1 MGEYDGK
8 IVFNTGVN
16 MQGLEKDLKKA
27 EREVESAMKKV
38 NSVEAKRMPLL
49 EQTKQLGAALDEAKA
64 KLEQMKSVVPEEE
77 MGAQMKTVE
86 NLQKA
91 YNAAERRVGEMS
103 ADTPERKQQELV
115 EKANRLAEALNA
127 AKDKLGQMQLKV
139 QDAGISESD
148 MAKQTARV
156 KELQKE
162 FDAADKRVEKL
173 DMDLASANMQL
184 GKARDNAAE
193 IKAKID
199 KIPAGVRS
207 MAEGVEAAQ
216 KGMDRF
222 LTRVKRLAARVFVFT
237 LITRAMRSLVEYMKK
252 VLKSNSEASKAW
264 AQLKGAMLTMIQPLM
279 EVVIPALTK
288 LITVL
293 SKVVTAVAHVMASLT
308 GKTLKQTA
316 ESAKNLYDEANAL
329 DKVGSA
335 AKDAGEG
342 LAGFDE
348 INQIGNEDTG
358 SSSST
363 IAPTFD
369 LDGTLSPMEE
379 LITKLGLAAG
389 LVGALTAA
397 FGQTGAAIGLIASGV
412 ALAVDGFKKL
422 YTEGFTVE
430 NTLEAIAGI
439 LIAGLGISVLTGSWI
454 PMLIAAIGGILVLLM
469 SVIYKNED
477 LEGVIHR
484 VKQKIMAVG
493 QELGRLWKKVKD
505 FFDNVWGWCHE
516 YLDQKV
522 FGSFQQL
529 WMKIKGVMKKVKEWW
544 PDFLDDLGGF
554 AHKFAQRIVAGV
566 QSMVF
571 TIKKIVNALI
581 DRINNAFTFTNP
593 LNGTGLDAGISQ
605 VKLVNIP
612 RLAQGAVIPPNKQF
626 LSVLGDQKSGTN
638 VEAPLET
645 IKQALMEALQSAGG
659 QDIVVQLN
667 LDGRVLTKAVVKN
680 INTMTQQAG
689 RSVLMV

>member
-16 MQGLEKDLKKA
+16 MQGLEKDMKKA

-38 NSVEAKRMPLL
+38 NSVEAKRMPLV
-49 EQTKQLGAALDEAKA
+49 EQSKQLGAALDAAKA
-64 KLEQMKSVVPEEE
+64 KLEQMKSGNEFF
-77 MGAQMKTVE
+77 T
-86 NLQKA
+86 
-91 YNAAERRVGEMS
+91 
-103 ADTPERKQQELV
+103 
-115 EKANRLAEALNA
+115 
-127 AKDKLGQMQLKV
+127 KDE
-139 QDAGISESD
+139 ISD
-148 MAKQTARV
+148 QAARV

-162 FDAADKRVEKL
+162 FDTTDKRVEKL

-207 MAEGVEAAQ
+207 MAEGVQAAQ
-216 KGMDRF
+216 KNMDRF
-222 LTRVKRLAARVFVFT
+222 LTRVKHLAARVFVFT

-264 AQLKGAMLTMIQPLM
+264 AQLKGAMLAMIQPLM

-288 LITVL
+288 LIFVL

-348 INQIGNEDTG
+348 INQIGSEDTG
-358 SSSST
+358 SSSSSA
-363 IAPTFD
+363 IAPNFD
-369 LDGTLSPMEE
+369 FEETLSPMEE

-397 FGQTGAAIGLIASGV
+397 FGKTGAAIGLIASGV

-430 NTLEAIAGI
+430 NTLETISG
-439 LIAGLGISVLTGSWI
+439 LLLAGLGISVLTGSWI
-454 PMLIAAIGGILVLLM
+454 PLLIAAIGSVVLAILG
-469 SVIYKNED
+469 VIYKNED

-505 FFDNVWGWCHE
+505 FFDDVWGWCHE
-516 YLDQKV
+516 YIDQKV

-529 WMKIKGVMKKVKEWW
+529 WMKTKGVMNKVKEWW
-544 PDFLDDLGGF
+544 PDFLDDLWGF

>member
-27 EREVESAMKKV
+27 EREVETAMKKV
-38 NSVEAKRMPLL
+38 NSVEAKRMPLV
-49 EQTKQLGAALDEAKA
+49 EQSKQLGAALDAAKA
-64 KLEQMKSVVPEEE
+64 KLEQMKSGNEFF
-77 MGAQMKTVE
+77 T
-86 NLQKA
+86 
-91 YNAAERRVGEMS
+91 
-103 ADTPERKQQELV
+103 
-115 EKANRLAEALNA
+115 
-127 AKDKLGQMQLKV
+127 KDV
-139 QDAGISESD
+139 ISD
-148 MAKQTARV
+148 QAARV

-162 FDAADKRVEKL
+162 FDTTDKRVEKL
-173 DMDLASANMQL
+173 DMDLAAANMQL
-184 GKARDNAAE
+184 GKARENAAG
-193 IKAKID
+193 IKEKID

-207 MAEGVEAAQ
+207 MAEGVQAAQ
-216 KGMDRF
+216 KNMDRF

-264 AQLKGAMLTMIQPLM
+264 AQLKGAMLAMIQPLM

-348 INQIGNEDTG
+348 INQIGSEDTG
-358 SSSST
+358 SSSSSA

-369 LDGTLSPMEE
+369 FEETLSPMEE

-397 FGQTGAAIGLIASGV
+397 FGKTGAAIGLIASGV

-430 NTLEAIAGI
+430 NTLETISG
-439 LIAGLGISVLTGSWI
+439 LLLAGLGISVLTGSWI
-454 PMLIAAIGGILVLLM
+454 PLLIAAIGSVVLAILG
-469 SVIYKNED
+469 VIYKNED

-516 YLDQKV
+516 YIDQKV

-529 WMKIKGVMKKVKEWW
+529 WMKTKGVMNKVKEWW
-544 PDFLDDLGGF
+544 PDFLDDLWGF

>member
-27 EREVESAMKKV
+27 EREVETAMKKV
-38 NSVEAKRMPLL
+38 SSVEAKRMPLV
-49 EQTKQLGAALDEAKA
+49 EQSKQLGAALDAAKA
-64 KLEQMKSVVPEEE
+64 KLEQMKSGNEFF
-77 MGAQMKTVE
+77 T
-86 NLQKA
+86 
-91 YNAAERRVGEMS
+91 
-103 ADTPERKQQELV
+103 
-115 EKANRLAEALNA
+115 
-127 AKDKLGQMQLKV
+127 KD
-139 QDAGISESD
+139 AISD
-148 MAKQTARV
+148 QAARV

-162 FDAADKRVEKL
+162 FDTTDKRVEKL
-173 DMDLASANMQL
+173 DMDLASANAQL
-184 GKARDNAAE
+184 GKARDNAAG
-193 IKAKID
+193 IKERID

-264 AQLKGAMLTMIQPLM
+264 AQLKGAMLAMIQPLM

-348 INQIGNEDTG
+348 INQIGSEDTG
-358 SSSST
+358 SSSSST

-369 LDGTLSPMEE
+369 FEETLSPMDE
-379 LITKLGLAAG
+379 LITKLGIAAG
-389 LVGALTAA
+389 LVGAMAAA
-397 FGQTGAAIGLIASGV
+397 FGKTGFGLGLVVSG
-412 ALAVDGFKKL
+412 AGLAVDGFKKL

-430 NTLEAIAGI
+430 NTLETISG
-439 LIAGLGISVLTGSWI
+439 LLLAGLGISVLTGSWI
-454 PMLIAAIGGILVLLM
+454 PLLIAAIGSVGIAILGLI
-469 SVIYKNED
+469 SKGDD
-477 LEGVIHR
+477 LEGAWHR
-484 VKQKIMAVG
+484 AKQRFLAGV
-493 QELGRLWKKVKD
+493 QEAQR
-505 FFDNVWGWCHE
+505 
-516 YLDQKV
+516 Q
-522 FGSFQQL
+522 
-529 WMKIKGVMKKVKEWW
+529 MKKSSNELVEQVVDDVGEGASDAELALSGFKHWW
-544 PDFLDDLGGF
+544 ADLMDELWGIW
-554 AHKFAQRIVAGV
+554 HRIYQRIVGGI
-566 QSMVF
+566 QQLMMKTKSLIK
-571 TIKKIVNALI
+571 TI
-581 DRINNAFTFTNP
+581 TNP
-593 LNGTGLDAGISQ
+593 FGGSSTGTATYAMKMPEL
-605 VKLVNIP
+605 NIP

>member
-38 NSVEAKRMPLL
+38 NSVEAKRMPLV
-49 EQTKQLGAALDEAKA
+49 EQSKQLGAALDAAKA
-64 KLEQMKSVVPEEE
+64 KLEQMKSGNEFF
-77 MGAQMKTVE
+77 T
-86 NLQKA
+86 
-91 YNAAERRVGEMS
+91 
-103 ADTPERKQQELV
+103 
-115 EKANRLAEALNA
+115 
-127 AKDKLGQMQLKV
+127 KD
-139 QDAGISESD
+139 AISD
-148 MAKQTARV
+148 QAARV

-162 FDAADKRVEKL
+162 FDTTDKRVEKL
-173 DMDLASANMQL
+173 DMDLASANAQL
-184 GKARDNAAE
+184 GKARDNAAG
-193 IKAKID
+193 IKERID

-207 MAEGVEAAQ
+207 MAEGVQAAQ
-216 KGMDRF
+216 KNMDRF

-264 AQLKGAMLTMIQPLM
+264 AQLKGAMLAMIQPLM

-358 SSSST
+358 SSSSST

-369 LDGTLSPMEE
+369 FEETLSPMEE

-516 YLDQKV
+516 YIDQKV

-544 PDFLDDLGGF
+544 PDFLDDLWGF